1 MSTGSGPVDGPIAPV
16 AKEAAT
22 RPLRRERPTPVRRG
36 RHLPVG
42 LFGALVVGVFAGV
55 IGIGAMTGTWQT
67 SGKTAAGGQKVAP
80 AGVTV
85 TEIKGWMTIGEV
97 ADAFAVPMPEILAEF
112 QLPADTVPATA
123 IKDLESDRFSVTALR
138 DWIEARRAAT
148 P

>member
-1 MSTGSGPVDGPIAPV
+1 MTPQPGMAGDPV
-16 AKEAAT
+16 APAAEAPAA
-22 RPLRRERPTPVRRG
+22 RPSRRDRPTLVRRG

-42 LFGALVVGVFAGV
+42 LYAVLVVGVFAGV

-85 TEIKGWMTIGEV
+85 TEIKGWMMIGEV
-97 ADAFAVPMPEILAEF
+97 ADAFSVPLAEILAAF
-112 QLPADTVPATA
+112 QLPADTPATTA
-123 IKDLESDRFSVTALR
+123 IKDLESAVFSVTALR
-138 DWIEARRAAT
+138 DWIDARRSAT